1 MRHSCIHAFMHSV
14 NKRTNA
20 RVILGCATS
29 TTKTKKRTKTAA
41 KTRLKSVRD
50 AARASEASDG
60 VKRNVIDIIIIIIL
74 RDETPLMTRLN
85 PC

>member
-1 MRHSCIHAFMHSV
+1 MNDAL
-14 NKRTNA
+14 
-20 RVILGCATS
+20 VILGCATS
-29 TTKTKKRTKTAA
+29 TTTKTTTKTAKTAA

>member
-1 MRHSCIHAFMHSV
+1 M
-14 NKRTNA
+14 NDA
-20 RVILGCATS
+20 RVILGCAT
-29 TTKTKKRTKTAA
+29 TKTKTTKTKTAA

-60 VKRNVIDIIIIIIL
+60 VKRNVIIIIIIIL

>member
-1 MRHSCIHAFMHSV
+1 M
-14 NKRTNA
+14 NDA

-29 TTKTKKRTKTAA
+29 TTTKTTTKTAKTAA

-60 VKRNVIDIIIIIIL
+60 VKRTVIDIIIIIL

>member
-1 MRHSCIHAFMHSV
+1 MNECM
-14 NKRTNA
+14 NDA

-29 TTKTKKRTKTAA
+29 TTTTKRTKTAA

>member
-1 MRHSCIHAFMHSV
+1 MNDAL
-14 NKRTNA
+14 
-20 RVILGCATS
+20 VILGCATS
-29 TTKTKKRTKTAA
+29 TTKTAKRT

-60 VKRNVIDIIIIIIL
+60 VKRNVIVIIIIIIL

>member
-1 MRHSCIHAFMHSV
+1 MHSV

-20 RVILGCATS
+20 LVILGCATS
-29 TTKTKKRTKTAA
+29 TTTTTKTDA

-60 VKRNVIDIIIIIIL
+60 VKRNVIDIIIIIVIIL